1 MKKSRFLV
9 AAVAAMVMGLG
20 TLNAQST
27 IYIGGVMPLS
37 DYGDGTFSDFGLIN
51 GSSEKGG
58 AGLGFTIGAKY
69 RMPLTSGLSVMFTGD
84 IMFNSLKDTITNV
97 NDGSNS
103 TNPNYINVPLMAG
116 LNYEHSLGGSLSIY
130 AEAGAG
136 LNIRFITDYE
146 GAVNVSG
153 LASADATFSYDP
165 AFTFAY
171 QGGIGLKFNDK
182 YSIGVN
188 YYALGK
194 ADVKGTASGSV
205 SVLGAAVST
214 GDHDFTAGKVNP
226 SMLTIR
232 LGYDF

>member
-84 IMFNSLKDTITNV
+84 IMFNSLKDTITGD

-146 GAVNVSG
+146 GAFAGLVS
-153 LASADATFSYDP
+153 ATASYDP

-188 YYALGK
+188 YYASGK
-194 ADVKGTASGSV
+194 ADVKGT
-205 SVLGAAVST
+205 
-214 GDHDFTAGKVNP
+214 
-226 SMLTIR
+226 
-232 LGYDF
+232 